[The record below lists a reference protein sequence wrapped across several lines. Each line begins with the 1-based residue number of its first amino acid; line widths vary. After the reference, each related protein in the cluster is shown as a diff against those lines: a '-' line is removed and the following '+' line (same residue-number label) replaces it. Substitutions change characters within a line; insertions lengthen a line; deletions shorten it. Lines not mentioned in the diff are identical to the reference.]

1 MATLPANIEIQTQ
14 SAPPSNDLT
23 TGFSGL
29 SLFRQIGLLVGLAAS
44 IAIGFAVVL
53 WSQEP
58 DYSPL
63 LNDMNN
69 VDAMQ
74 AVDVLRSSEI
84 AYKIDPKSGSLLVDS
99 RSLHQAR
106 MQLAAVG
113 ISNNRSVGFEL
124 LDKEQGLG
132 TSQFMESIS
141 YRRGLEGEL
150 ARTIASLNTVRAA
163 RVHLAL
169 PKTSVF
175 VRDKRRP
182 SASVFVELSPGRRLQ
197 EGQTMAIVNLVAS
210 SVPELD
216 SSDVTIVDQNGRL
229 LSDQGQSES
238 AAMASHQFDYTRKL
252 EQVLMRRVQQILE
265 PVVGRDKF
273 KAEVSAD
280 IDFTAIEQTEE
291 VFNPDAPVV
300 RSEQTLEE
308 ERSAGG
314 AGPGGIPGALSNQP
328 AEAAT
333 APEQAQAARNLGAS
347 SENKGNTR
355 KQATRNYELDRT
367 ISYTRHQQ
375 GKVRRLS
382 VAVVID
388 NRVAPGDGEGEA
400 TSAPWTTEELN
411 RMTELVRGAVGYDE
425 TRGDLVSVI
434 NAPFAPVEVFE
445 PEVEEIQIWQEDWF
459 QPLVKQ
465 VLAGLLV
472 LILIFVVIRPIMKS
486 LSNDGAKQKALA
498 TAVANAQAAA
508 EAAEAEAANPSMPG
522 TMARGGAAGTALLP
536 GPGQSYDMQ
545 LAAAQGL
552 VTEDPQRA
560 AQVIKQWVTDDE

>member
-1 MATLPANIEIQTQ
+1 MATLPANIGAQAQQI
-14 SAPPSNDLT
+14 PPNNDLT

-29 SLFRQIGLLVGLAAS
+29 SVFRQAGLLVGLAAS

-63 LNDMNN
+63 LADMNN
-69 VDAMQ
+69 VDATQ
-74 AVDVLRSSEI
+74 AVDLLRSNDI
-84 AYKIDPKSGSLLVDS
+84 PYKIDPKSGSLLVAS
-99 RSLHQAR
+99 KHLHQAR

-113 ISNNRSVGFEL
+113 ISDNRSVGFEL

-132 TSQFMESIS
+132 TSQFMENIS

-150 ARTIASLNTVRAA
+150 ARTIASLKAVRAA

-169 PKTSVF
+169 PKVSVF
-175 VRDKRRP
+175 VRDQRRT

-197 EGQTMAIVNLVAS
+197 EGQSMAIVNLVAS

-216 SSDVTIVDQNGRL
+216 STDVTIVDQNGRL
-229 LSDQGQSES
+229 LSNEGQSES

-252 EQVLMRRVQQILE
+252 EQVLTNRVQKILE
-265 PVVGRDKF
+265 PVLGRDKF

-308 ERSAGG
+308 ERSLAGG
-314 AGPGGIPGALSNQP
+314 GPGGVPGALSNQP
-328 AEAAT
+328 AAAAS
-333 APEQAQAARNLGAS
+333 APEQAQAARNLGTSA
-347 SENKGNTR
+347 ENRGNSR

-382 VAVVID
+382 VAVVVD
-388 NRVAPGDGEGEA
+388 DRSAQSEEEGA
-400 TSAPWTTEELN
+400 TSTAWTQEELD
-411 RMTELVRGAVGYDE
+411 RLISLVRGAVGYDE
-425 TRGDLVSVI
+425 ARGDSVNVV
-434 NAPFAPVEVFE
+434 NAAFAPIEVFE
-445 PEVEEIQIWQEDWF
+445 PEVKEVQIWEEEWF

-508 EAAEAEAANPSMPG
+508 EAAESEAGNAGMQG
-522 TMARGGAAGTALLP
+522 VMGRGGAGGTALLP

-552 VTEDPQRA
+552 VTDNPQRA
-560 AQVIKQWVTDDE
+560 AQVLKQWVAEDE